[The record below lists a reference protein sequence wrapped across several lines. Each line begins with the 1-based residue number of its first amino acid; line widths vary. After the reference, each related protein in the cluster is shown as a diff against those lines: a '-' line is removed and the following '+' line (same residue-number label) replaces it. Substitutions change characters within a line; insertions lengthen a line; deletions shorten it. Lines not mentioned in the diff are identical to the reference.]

1 MSYEQ
6 DYIKRLFKKLGDVLA
21 RALGLAKSGN
31 HDESLQVL
39 EQGVSAELGLPLPL
53 LLKLD
58 AKSAVALLG
67 QAKAGAFAE
76 VLRTRSLLLELAGRS
91 EAARAST
98 TQADLVAALLSTD
111 DAGS

>member
-21 RALGLAKSGN
+21 RALGLAQAGN
-31 HDESLQVL
+31 HDESLQLL
-39 EQGVSAELGLPLPL
+39 EQGVAAELGLPLAM

-58 AKSAVALLG
+58 ARTAVALLG

-76 VLRTRSLLLELAGRS
+76 VLRTRSLLLELAGQS
-91 EAARAST
+91 EAARASAN
-98 TQADLVAALLSTD
+98 QAERVSTLLS
-111 DAGS
+111 AG